1 MAAVCVFCGSAAGIN
16 PVFAASARELGACL
30 VAEGHSLV
38 YGGAKVGL
46 MGILADAVLAAG
58 GRVTGIIPDFLL
70 HREVA
75 HAGLNEIEVVA
86 TMHERK
92 RRMADLADAFIAMPG
107 GWGTLDELAE
117 MLTWRQLHLTSQ
129 PIGILNTE
137 GFFDPLIQ
145 LFMRMSETGFL
156 PTANLQIPLVESN
169 PRLLLNRLIPV

>member
-1 MAAVCVFCGSAAGIN
+1 
-16 PVFAASARELGACL
+16 
-30 VAEGHSLV
+30 
-38 YGGAKVGL
+38 

-70 HREVA
+70 QREVA

-107 GWGTLDELAE
+107 GWGTLDEVAE
-117 MLTWRQLHLTSQ
+117 MLTWRQLRLTSQ